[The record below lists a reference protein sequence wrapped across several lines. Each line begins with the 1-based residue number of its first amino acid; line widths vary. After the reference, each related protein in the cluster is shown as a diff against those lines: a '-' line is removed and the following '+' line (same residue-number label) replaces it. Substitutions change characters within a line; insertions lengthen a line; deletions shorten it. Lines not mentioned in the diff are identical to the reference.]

1 MVGWSNRAGPER
13 VAPFSLSGTL
23 AHHVRD
29 NSPYMRSL
37 AWLSLALAPSLI
49 FAQKK
54 PFDASALLKIQR
66 IADPQL
72 APDGKTVAFAVTV
85 PDVDANKSLHSVWSV
100 PLEGGSPRK
109 LADLADRPRWSPDG
123 KRIYYVSTTGDAS
136 QIWSMS
142 PDGSGA
148 SQVTH
153 LSTEADGE
161 LVSPDGKYLL
171 VTSNVYPDCG
181 TSAAVAFDDACNQKR
196 LDAEKQNKVK
206 ASLITGLLYRHW
218 TTWEGNRRS
227 HLLSVSLADG
237 RVADLS
243 PGNRDVPPF
252 SLGGPDDYAIS
263 PDGAEVC
270 FAMNTDDI
278 PAAGTNND
286 LFVVPIQGGKANKI
300 TGNPGADNSPL
311 YSPDGRYLAYRSQSR
326 AGYESDRW
334 RLFVLERSSGKLT
347 IPTDAIDRSVNSFTW
362 SPDSKRLF
370 FTAEDRGHQAIQF
383 VALDGGGARIAIT
396 GNNTLDDMQFTADG
410 KTIVF
415 TRQSGDSPTEICKAM
430 STGGAAITLTHLN
443 DDLLA
448 QYQLTPLEDFWVT
461 SKDAAGTENTQVQS
475 FLVKPPNFTPSRK
488 YPMLLLVHGG
498 PQGEWGESWTYRW
511 NAQVFAAAGY
521 VVVMP
526 NPRGSVGYGQKFTD
540 DINQDWG
547 GKPFDDLM
555 AVTDYVEKL
564 PYVDADRMAAA
575 GGSYGGYMIDWMLG
589 HTNRF
594 KCFVSHDGVF
604 DLREEAESTEE
615 LWFPI
620 WEFGGMPW
628 DNPEVYDKWSPSHFV
643 KEFQTPTL
651 VIHGELD
658 FRVPDTQGLELFT
671 ALQMRKVPSEL
682 LIFPDEGHW
691 VLKPQ
696 NSALWYKTFVDWVD
710 KWAKK

>member
-1 MVGWSNRAGPER
+1 
-13 VAPFSLSGTL
+13 
-23 AHHVRD
+23 
-29 NSPYMRSL
+29 MRSV
-37 AWLSLALAPSLI
+37 AWFALALVPTLLL
-49 FAQKK
+49 AQKR
-54 PFDASALLKIQR
+54 PFDTSALLKIQR

-72 APDGKTVAFAVTV
+72 SPDGKTVAFAVAL
-85 PDVDANKSLHSVWSV
+85 PDVDANKSLHSVWTV
-100 PLEGGSPRK
+100 PLEGGAPHK

-123 KRIYYVSTTGDAS
+123 TRVYYVSTAGDSS
-136 QIWSMS
+136 QIWSMN

-148 SQVTH
+148 SQVTRI
-153 LSTEADGE
+153 STEADGE
-161 LVSPDGKYLL
+161 LVSPDGKYLV

-181 TSAAVAFDDACNQKR
+181 TTWDDACNQKH
-196 LDAEKQNKVK
+196 LDSEKQNKVK
-206 ASLITGLLYRHW
+206 ARLITGLLYRHW

-227 HLLSVSLADG
+227 HLLSISLADG
-237 RVADLS
+237 KVADLS
-243 PGNRDVPPF
+243 PGNREVPPF

-263 PDGAEVC
+263 PDSREVC
-270 FAMNTDDI
+270 FAMNTDDV

-286 LFVVPIQGGKANKI
+286 LFVVPIQGGQSHKI
-300 TGNPGADNSPL
+300 TSNPGADNSPL
-311 YSPDGRYLAYRSQSR
+311 YSPDGAYIAYRSQAR
-326 AGYESDRW
+326 AGYESDKW
-334 RLFVLERSSGKLT
+334 RLFVLERSSGRLT
-347 IPTDAIDRSVNSFTW
+347 MPTEAIDRSVNTVSW
-362 SPDSKRLF
+362 GRGQDSKRLF
-370 FTAEDRGHQAIQF
+370 FTVEDRGHQAIW
-383 VALDGGGARIAIT
+383 VVGIDGSGARIAIT

-415 TRQSGDSPTEICKAM
+415 TRQSGERPSEICKAG
-430 STGGAAITLTHLN
+430 SSGGAAIPLTHLN

-448 QYQLTPLEDFWVT
+448 QYQLTSLEDFWVT
-461 SKDAAGTENTQVQS
+461 GAENTQVQS
-475 FLVKPPNFTPSRK
+475 FLVKPPDFDPARK
-488 YPMLLLVHGG
+488 YPALILIHGG

-526 NPRGSVGYGQKFTD
+526 NPRGSTGYGQKFTD

-555 AVTDYVEKL
+555 AVTDHVEKL

-594 KCFVSHDGVF
+594 KCFVTHAGVY
-604 DLREEAESTEE
+604 DLREEAQSTEE
-615 LWFPI
+615 LWFPM

-628 DNPEVYDKWSPSHFV
+628 DNPEVYDKWSPSHFA

-651 VIHGELD
+651 VVHGELD
-658 FRVPDTQGLELFT
+658 FRIPYSQGLELYT
-671 ALQMRKVPSEL
+671 VLQMRKVPSEL

-696 NSALWYKTFVDWVD
+696 NSAFWYKTFVDWVD
-710 KWAKK
+710 RWTRKQETDKK